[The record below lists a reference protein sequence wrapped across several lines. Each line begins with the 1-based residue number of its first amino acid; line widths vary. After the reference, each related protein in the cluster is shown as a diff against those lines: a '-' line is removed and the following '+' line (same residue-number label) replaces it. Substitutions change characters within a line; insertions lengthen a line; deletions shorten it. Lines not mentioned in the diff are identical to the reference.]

1 MAGTPVETKVRGQL
15 PRMEENRSGEGQE
28 KDSGWAEGRWWSSPG
43 LWQAHD
49 EERVWR

>member
-28 KDSGWAEGRWWSSPG
+28 KDAGWAEGRWWSSPG